1 MRKKKKGN
9 KVGRP
14 TKITKEILEK
24 LDNAFS
30 LGHSDEEACL
40 VAQIDPQTLYNYC
53 KKHPNY
59 SSKKELL
66 KNSPKIVARR
76 NIVKDLNDGDVKTS
90 KWYLERKAKDEFSN
104 RQELKDVTEED
115 NEAIQILRRIIDS
128 HDKSVRSK

>member
-1 MRKKKKGN
+1 MKKKKTKG

-14 TKITKEILEK
+14 PKITKAVLEK

-115 NEAIQILRRIIDS
+115 NEAVKLLREIIDS
-128 HDKSVRSK
+128 HEKPVRLK

>member
-14 TKITKEILEK
+14 TKITKDILEK

-115 NEAIQILRRIIDS
+115 NEAVKLLREIIDS
-128 HDKSVRSK
+128 HEKPVRLK

>member
-9 KVGRP
+9 KAGRP
-14 TKITKEILEK
+14 TKITKDILEK

-90 KWYLERKAKDEFSN
+90 KWYMERKAKDEFSN